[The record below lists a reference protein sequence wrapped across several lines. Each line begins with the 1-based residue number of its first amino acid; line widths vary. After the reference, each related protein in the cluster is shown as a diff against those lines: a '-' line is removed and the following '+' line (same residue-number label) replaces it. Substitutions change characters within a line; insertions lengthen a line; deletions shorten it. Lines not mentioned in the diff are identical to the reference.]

1 MKIKGRELLNIGFP
15 EGPIIGEAIE
25 AVKTVGGFMQAEA
38 VREILR
44 GLCKAPENYINHPN
58 FGQLAI
64 SLRNFRNPPKAEYEF
79 SDDKPLHIYGQDQI
93 DEPTIEQV
101 KNALALPVSA
111 AAALMPDGHLG
122 YGLPIGGVLATRNAV
137 IPYAVGVD
145 IACRMMLSI
154 LPDPVDDKR
163 KHPCIRHRDEFV
175 SVIEENTRF
184 GMGAQFEDAKL
195 RDHPVMDD
203 EDWNAAEITKNI
215 KEKARKQLG
224 TSGSGNHFVD
234 MGEIEFTDA
243 LVIHGHVVVPAGRY
257 LAILSHSG
265 SRGPGAQVAAHYSKL
280 AQTYHPDLP
289 KQYKHLAWLDMDG
302 DGAEYWTAME
312 LMGRYASANHH
323 CIHAGLLKSLK
334 VKPLFQVEN
343 HHNFA
348 WKELIGGPFGT
359 DEFIIHRKG
368 ATPAGPGVLGIIPG
382 TMASPAYLV
391 EGTVGPA
398 DVKVASLHS
407 ASHGAGRAHSRK
419 KTKELNR
426 WSHVKAILKERGVDL
441 ISAGLDECPG
451 GYKNIDSVMDAQRE
465 LVNVKA
471 VFNPRLVKMSDDGTS
486 ED

>member
-15 EGPIIGEAIE
+15 EGPLIGQAID
-25 AVKTVGGFMQAEA
+25 AVKAASGFVEA
-38 VREILR
+38 QEVRTILW
-44 GLCKAPENYINHPN
+44 GICANPDAYVDHGH
-58 FGQLAI
+58 FGKLAI
-64 SLRNFRNPPKAEYEF
+64 ALRNFRNPPKANYDFGLEG
-79 SDDKPLHIYGQDQI
+79 KPLNIFGAENI
-93 DEPTIEQV
+93 DENTIDQV
-101 KNALALPVSA
+101 QNALSLPISA

-122 YGLPIGGVLATRNAV
+122 YGLPIGGVLATRGCV

-145 IACRMMLSI
+145 IACRMMVSI
-154 LPDPVDDKR
+154 LPEQIDDSK
-163 KHPCIRHRDEFV
+163 KGPCIRHRDEFV
-175 SVIEENTRF
+175 RAIEENTRF
-184 GMGAQFEDAKL
+184 GIGAEFEDTKV
-195 RDHPVMDD
+195 RDHDVMD
-203 EDWNAAEITKNI
+203 EDWNVTSVTAGLKD
-215 KEKARKQLG
+215 KARQQLG

-234 MGEIEFTDA
+234 MGEIEFPQD
-243 LVIHGHVVVPAGRY
+243 LMRHGHVVVPAGRY

-280 AQTYHPDLP
+280 AQSHHPDLP
-289 KQYKHLAWLDMDG
+289 KQYKHLAWLEMDG
-302 DGAEYWTAME
+302 DGAEYWAAME

-323 CIHAGLLKSLK
+323 CIHRGILKALK
-334 VKPLFQVEN
+334 IKPLFQVEN

-359 DEFIIHRKG
+359 EEFVIHRKG
-368 ATPAGPGVLGIIPG
+368 ATPAGPEVLGVIPG

-391 EGTVGPA
+391 EGSVGPA

-407 ASHGAGRAHSRK
+407 ASHGAGRAHSRT

-426 WSHVKAILKERGVDL
+426 WSHVNALLMERGVDL

-451 GYKNIDSVMDAQRE
+451 GYKNIEDVMRAQSE

-471 VFNPRLVKMSDDGTS
+471 IFHPKLVKMSDDGTS